1 MSNPDTS
8 NTGNKPQQDEIPSI
22 SSTSKE
28 TQSSPSVINSIIWL
42 ENLFAKSL
50 VSTLPS
56 HDELKKMFEHPG
68 QFILHEL
75 ESNLQTAK
83 TLLSD
88 PASRRALAAN
98 AISEINNAFS
108 SEDAMASSAGFV
120 FGSILTPGGSRK
132 FIGRMSV
139 PEFKGEKYVEE
150 MISRIPDDAEVLSY
164 MKKQDIA
171 EKLRYVRPADSGNP
185 MMDWMIDHIPPTI
198 TSNSPFITRA
208 YVERDLG
215 LITDHEFSQRALTS
229 FAMKW
234 SSRGGIIGG
243 AYQLFSD
250 NKSTEQATT
259 PTPEELKNLQTE
271 CFSLLK
277 IANNYNDLLKHL
289 HGEKKELTTDDKKIL
304 ECISLKLI
312 DDFENARAPTTGNLA
327 PTPAETNSAYE
338 TNM

>member
-1 MSNPDTS
+1 MSNRD
-8 NTGNKPQQDEIPSI
+8 NNDVANKPQQDEIPSI
-22 SSTSKE
+22 SSTSKK
-28 TQSSPSVINSIIWL
+28 THPSPSVINSIIWL

-50 VSTLPS
+50 ISTLPN
-56 HDELKKMFEHPG
+56 HDELKKLFEHPG

-75 ESNLQTAK
+75 ESNFQTAK

-88 PASRRALAAN
+88 PASRRAVATN
-98 AISEINNAFS
+98 VISEIKNAFS

-139 PEFKGEKYVEE
+139 PEFKGEQYVEE

-164 MKKQDIA
+164 MQKQEIA
-171 EKLRYVRPADSGNP
+171 DKLRYVRPVDSGNP

-234 SSRGGIIGG
+234 SSRGGILGG
-243 AYQLFSD
+243 AYQLLSD
-250 NKSTEQATT
+250 DKTKEQATT
-259 PTPEELKNLQTE
+259 PIPEELKKLQSE
-271 CFSLLK
+271 CLDLLNV
-277 IANNYNDLLKHL
+277 ANNYSNLLKHL
-289 HGEKKELTTDDKKIL
+289 HNGKAELTTDDKKIL

-312 DDFENARAPTTGNLA
+312 DDFENSHTTTENLI